1 MKVKV
6 LFFANL
12 RERLGTPLEEVEI
25 PDSASTVAGLRLH
38 LMRRGGAW
46 QEVLADMKVVR
57 VAVNQDMAAANA
69 PSESRRRDRFF
80 STGDRRMKIS
90 VQQEDF
96 DLGLEVLDIQQDNRI
111 GAVASFVG
119 QVREVPM
126 TLEHYPGMT
135 ENAIT
140 KIVEE
145 ARTRWQVMDYTV
157 IHRYGDLQP
166 NDQIVLVA
174 IASSHRADAFAACQF
189 IMDYLKTQAPFWKK
203 EHHPEGARWV
213 NALESDDEAA
223 ERWRKLEAAA
233 AIAQRV
239 KP

>member
-1 MKVKV
+1 
-6 LFFANL
+6 
-12 RERLGTPLEEVEI
+12 
-25 PDSASTVAGLRLH
+25 
-38 LMRRGGAW
+38 
-46 QEVLADMKVVR
+46 
-57 VAVNQDMAAANA
+57 
-69 PSESRRRDRFF
+69 
-80 STGDRRMKIS
+80 MKIS
-90 VQQEDF
+90 IQQEDF

-135 ENAIT
+135 ENAIK

-157 IHRYGDLQP
+157 IHRYGELQP

-174 IASSHRADAFAACQF
+174 IAASHRGDAFAACQF
-189 IMDYLKTQAPFWKK
+189 IMDYLKTEAPFWKK
-203 EHHPEGARWV
+203 EHYPEGARWV
-213 NALESDDEAA
+213 DARESDDAA
-223 ERWRKLEAAA
+223 VRRWRGLKQQSRLL
-233 AIAQRV
+233 